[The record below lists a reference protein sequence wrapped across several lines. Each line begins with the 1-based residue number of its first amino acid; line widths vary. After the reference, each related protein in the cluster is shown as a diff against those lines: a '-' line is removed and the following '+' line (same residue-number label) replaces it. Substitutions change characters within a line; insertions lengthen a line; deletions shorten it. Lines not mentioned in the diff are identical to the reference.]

1 MTATIACIALGSNL
15 ELPQGDSAWILN
27 EAVRRLHAVQG
38 VRVIAASSIHRT
50 SPVGGPSGQRDY
62 LNAVMAVETSLAPR
76 VLLDVLLAI
85 ESGLGRV
92 RDAAVRNGPR
102 TLDLDLVLF
111 GDAVI
116 DEPGLHVPHPRLEE
130 RSFVLRPLLEVQPLA
145 INPRT
150 GRAIAS
156 AFQSCSSEAVSV
168 CGNLGVP
175 P

>member
-1 MTATIACIALGSNL
+1 MTLTIACIALGSNL
-15 ELPQGDSAWILN
+15 DLPEGDSAWILN
-27 EAVRRLHAVQG
+27 EAIRRMHSVQG
-38 VRVIAASSIHRT
+38 VRVVAVSSIHRT
-50 SPVGGPSGQRDY
+50 APVGGPSGQRDY

-76 VLLDVLLAI
+76 VLLDLLLAI
-85 ESGLGRV
+85 EAGLGRV
-92 RDAAVRNGPR
+92 RDATVRNGPR

-111 GDAVI
+111 GEAVI

-130 RSFVLRPLLEVQPLA
+130 RSFVLRPLLEVQPGA

-150 GRAIAS
+150 GRALDS
-156 AFQSCSSEAVSV
+156 ALRSCSTEAVSV

>member
-1 MTATIACIALGSNL
+1 MTETTACIALGSNL
-15 ELPQGDSAWILN
+15 DLPEGDSMWILA
-27 EAVRRLHAVQG
+27 EAVRRVHAASG
-38 VRVIAASSIHRT
+38 CRVLAGSSIHRT
-50 SPVGGPSGQRDY
+50 APVGGPLGQRDY
-62 LNAVMAVETSLAPR
+62 LNAVVVVRTTLAPR
-76 VLLDVLLAI
+76 AMLDLLLSI

-92 RDAAVRNGPR
+92 RDAGVRNGPR

-130 RSFVLRPLLEVQPLA
+130 RPFVLRPLLEVRTDA

-150 GRAIAS
+150 GRALAS
-156 AFQSCSSEAVSV
+156 ALRSCSPEAVSV

>member
-1 MTATIACIALGSNL
+1 MTETIACIALGSNL
-15 ELPQGDSAWILN
+15 DLPEGDSAWILD
-27 EAVRRLHAVQG
+27 EAVRRLHVVQG

-50 SPVGGPSGQRDY
+50 GPVGGPAGQRDY
-62 LNAVMAVETSLAPR
+62 LNAVVAIETSLEPR
-76 VLLDVLLAI
+76 ALLDLLLAV
-85 ESGLGRV
+85 EAGLGRV

-111 GDAVI
+111 GEAVI

-130 RSFVLRPLLEVQPLA
+130 RSFVLHPLLEVRPGA
-145 INPRT
+145 ANPRT
-150 GRAIAS
+150 GRALAS
-156 AFQSCSSEAVSV
+156 ALRSCSTEAVSV

>member
-1 MTATIACIALGSNL
+1 MTETIACIALGSNL
-15 ELPQGDSAWILN
+15 DLPEGDSAWILD

-50 SPVGGPSGQRDY
+50 APVGGPAGQRDY
-62 LNAVMAVETSLAPR
+62 LNAVVAITTSMAPR
-76 VLLDVLLAI
+76 ALLERLLAI

-130 RSFVLRPLLEVQPLA
+130 RSFVLRPLLEVRPDA

-150 GRAIAS
+150 GRALAS
-156 AFQSCSSEAVSV
+156 ALRSCSPEAVSV